1 MLFLQRIANRV
12 KPGRDPGSVDAEN
25 LKSADDRKRMGTAR
39 FSLASAVS
47 LAAAKFVVGILSGS
61 LGVLS
66 SAFDSLADIFMSA
79 VNLVSI
85 RKSMQP
91 ADTTHPYGHGKVE
104 TLATVFQGGVIGATG
119 VWVIREG
126 ILRLAAGRVP
136 ESADAGIAVMLMGVI
151 ASWYVSSRIR
161 RAGEETG
168 STALVAD
175 SLHFRTD
182 VYTNAGILLSLALY
196 RLTGWPWLDPGIAL
210 LVGVYI
216 TGIAAKLLFEAVQD
230 LADRGLPRE
239 TVARLE
245 RIIDSHRPLIVDYH
259 DLRTR
264 RSGSEKHVDFHVVV
278 CRQFLL
284 EDAHR
289 VADHIE
295 KEVGHALG
303 NARVVTHID
312 PCEIECPGKDKCE
325 RILSDIR
332 NLDDPRKPGGKG
344 GEPSPPAGPGGPGA
358 RRITVL

>member
-1 MLFLQRIANRV
+1 M
-12 KPGRDPGSVDAEN
+12 DPGDR
-25 LKSADDRKRMGTAR
+25 KSAERKRLGTAR
-39 FSLASAVS
+39 FSLASAVA
-47 LAAAKFVVGILSGS
+47 LATAKFVVGILSGS

-85 RKSMQP
+85 RKSLEP

-104 TLATVFQGGVIGATG
+104 TLATVFQGAVIAATG
-119 VWVIREG
+119 IWVIREG
-126 ILRLAAGRVP
+126 ILRIMAKKVP
-136 ESADAGIAVMLMGVI
+136 ASAEAGIAVMVIGVV
-151 ASWYVSSRIR
+151 ASWYVSGRIR

-168 STALVAD
+168 SSALVAD

-182 VYTNAGILLSLALY
+182 VYTNAGILLSLALF
-196 RLTGWPWLDPGIAL
+196 RLTGWAWLDPGVAIA
-210 LVGVYI
+210 VGIYI
-216 TGIAAKLLFEAVQD
+216 AAVAAKLLFEAVQD
-230 LADRGLPRE
+230 LLDRGLPPE
-239 TVARLE
+239 TVARVE
-245 RIIDSHRPLIVDYH
+245 KIIDAHRPLIIGFH

-284 EDAHR
+284 DDAHR

-295 KEVGHALG
+295 KEVGSALG

-312 PCEIECPGKDKCE
+312 PCDIECPGTDACE

-332 NLDDPRKPGGKG
+332 RLDAPGKKDAPGG
-344 GEPSPPAGPGGPGA
+344 GA
-358 RRITVL
+358 RTG

>member
-1 MLFLQRIANRV
+1 MDPLDSRI
-12 KPGRDPGSVDAEN
+12 
-25 LKSADDRKRMGTAR
+25 ADDRKRIGTAR
-39 FSLASAVS
+39 FSLASAVA

-91 ADTTHPYGHGKVE
+91 ADTNHPYGHGKVE
-104 TLATVFQGGVIGATG
+104 TLATLFQGTVIGATG
-119 VWVIREG
+119 VWVVREG
-126 ILRLAAGRVP
+126 IVRLVAGRVP
-136 ESADAGIAVMLMGVI
+136 ESADAGIAVMVVGVV
-151 ASWYVSSRIR
+151 ASWYISGRIR

-175 SLHFRTD
+175 SVHFRTD
-182 VYTNAGILLSLALY
+182 VYTNAGILLSLALF
-196 RLTGWPWLDPGIAL
+196 RLTGWAWLDPGIAL
-210 LVGVYI
+210 VVGIYI
-216 TGIAAKLLFEAVQD
+216 AGIAARLLFDAVQD
-230 LADRGLPRE
+230 LADRGLPLE
-239 TVARLE
+239 TVGRVE
-245 RIIDSHRPLIVDYH
+245 RIISSHRPLIVDFH

-295 KEVGHALG
+295 KEVGRALG

-312 PCEIECPGKDKCE
+312 PCSVVECPGKEHCE
-325 RILSDIR
+325 RVVSEIR
-332 NLDDPRKPGGKG
+332 SLDDPAGETPRGGR
-344 GEPSPPAGPGGPGA
+344 AGTP
-358 RRITVL
+358 

>member
-1 MLFLQRIANRV
+1 MTNPV
-12 KPGRDPGSVDAEN
+12 KPGPVARIMDIEN
-25 LKSADDRKRMGTAR
+25 VKKAGDRKRMGTAR
-39 FSLASAVS
+39 FSLASAVT
-47 LAAAKFVVGILSGS
+47 LALAKFVVGVLSGS

-79 VNLVSI
+79 VNLLSI
-85 RKSMQP
+85 RKSMEP

-104 TLATVFQGGVIGATG
+104 TLATAFQGTVIGATG

-126 ILRLAAGRVP
+126 ILRLVAKRVP
-136 ESADAGIAVMLMGVI
+136 ESADAAIAVMLAGVI
-151 ASWYVSSRIR
+151 ASWYISNRIR
-161 RAGEETG
+161 RVGEETG

-182 VYTNAGILLSLALY
+182 VYTNAGILLSLALF
-196 RLTGWPWLDPGIAL
+196 RLTGWAWLDPGVAL
-210 LVGVYI
+210 VVGIYI
-216 TGIAAKLLFEAVQD
+216 TGIAARLLFEAVQD
-230 LADRGLPRE
+230 LVDRGLPRE
-239 TVARLE
+239 TVARVE
-245 RIIDSHRPLIVDYH
+245 GIINSHRPLIVDFH
-259 DLRTR
+259 ALRTR

-312 PCEIECPGKDKCE
+312 PCEIECPGKDECE
-325 RILSDIR
+325 RILSEIR
-332 NLDDPRKPGGKG
+332 TLDEPGKKEAPGGG
-344 GEPSPPAGPGGPGA
+344 AG
-358 RRITVL
+358 TV

>member
-1 MLFLQRIANRV
+1 MDTETRKN
-12 KPGRDPGSVDAEN
+12 S
-25 LKSADDRKRMGTAR
+25 DDRKRMGTAR
-39 FSLASAVS
+39 FSLASAVA
-47 LAAAKFVVGILSGS
+47 LATAKFVVGILSGS

-79 VNLVSI
+79 VNLFSI

-104 TLATVFQGGVIGATG
+104 TLATVFQGAVIGATG
-119 VWVIREG
+119 VWVVREG
-126 ILRLAAGRVP
+126 IVRLVAKRVP
-136 ESADAGIAVMLMGVI
+136 VSADAGIAVMLAGVI
-151 ASWYVSSRIR
+151 ASWYISSRIR

-182 VYTNAGILLSLALY
+182 VYTNAGILLSLALF
-196 RLTGWPWLDPGIAL
+196 RLTGWPWLDPGVAL
-210 LVGVYI
+210 VVGIYI

-230 LADRGLPRE
+230 LMDRGLPRE
-239 TVARLE
+239 TVVRLE
-245 RIIDSHRPLIVDYH
+245 EIINSHRPLIVDFH

-289 VADHIE
+289 VADHLE
-295 KEVGHALG
+295 KEVGQALG
-303 NARVVTHID
+303 NAHVVTHID
-312 PCEIECPGKDKCE
+312 PCDLECPGKDQCE
-325 RILSDIR
+325 RVLSEIR
-332 NLDDPRKPGGKG
+332 NLEVPGK
-344 GEPSPPAGPGGPGA
+344 EPAPHP
-358 RRITVL
+358 